1 MDNYTNLDLKK
12 NELQKA
18 ALEPLPVAPLSP
30 SVGQFYFDTT
40 LKAIRIWDGVEWL
53 SNADLPIASETV
65 LGAIRGGERLTIDP
79 DDGTLS
85 ADLQSDN
92 NLTDALKEAIL
103 NIPNSIE
110 EHNQST
116 LSHPYIQQLITQ
128 ETTERMTADSSLSE
142 AITTEV
148 TRATSAEN
156 YLSTTKEDVS
166 NKTTNISSTSTNTQY
181 PTAKAV
187 YEALQQ
193 VVPEGAVD
201 ESTTEYR
208 VVRYNSKGL
217 VIGGRKV
224 TNEDIVNIDATKIG
238 DGSITNT
245 EFKYLD
251 GVTSNI
257 QNQIDNLDKDKD
269 KASKTELKT
278 EVQNATNSLTN
289 ITTNLQEQITDLSGV
304 PTTLQADPTHYIVAA
319 INIKDGGSGYSVDET
334 FQLGAGNTTTIVIDK
349 VSNTGSILSVSYP
362 STTFT
367 TDIAIKNQ
375 SPSMYS
381 GKGTGAKFDVVT
393 SYAMG
398 DTVTQGTLI
407 NVPEFDPLVQY
418 TRLKGYVESA
428 IAGLNKLKLK
438 GYISSTD
445 PKANGASVEIGTM
458 WYQSNST
465 GEPDTNFPWTIKTW
479 DGSSWITETGYVPN
493 FNDIW
498 MNKNVNDPLTATTY
512 YWLDKW
518 EKYGFTFDQS
528 EFVHINDNQSISGI
542 KTFTQTIIGN
552 IETSNKWRNPIT
564 LDLKGH
570 LTGSVSI
577 DGSGDVTLNTTI
589 NPGTITNN
597 MLVDSTIQSG
607 KIANTAI
614 SNASYKYNRTL
625 YANGNT
631 ESYQNWIN
639 SFASKINWL
648 FDEKNKIFIQTNQP
662 TARNEGDLWIQLAN

>member
-40 LKAIRIWDGVEWL
+40 LKAIRIWDGIEWL

-65 LGAIRGGERLTIDP
+65 LGAIRVGERLTIDP

-257 QNQIDNLDKDKD
+257 QNQIDNLDKDK
-269 KASKTELKT
+269 ASKTELKT

-398 DTVTQGTLI
+398 DIVTQGTLI

-428 IAGLNKLKLK
+428 IASLNKLKLK

-564 LDLKGH
+564 LDLEGH

-597 MLVDSTIQSG
+597 MLIDSTIQSG

-648 FDEKNKIFIQTNQP
+648 LDEKNKIFIQTNQP

>member
-65 LGAIRGGERLTIDP
+65 LGAIRVGERLTIDP

-193 VVPEGAVD
+193 VVPEGVVD

-224 TNEDIVNIDATKIG
+224 TNEDIVSIDATKIG

-257 QNQIDNLDKDKD
+257 QNQIDNLDKD

-362 STTFT
+362 SITFT

-398 DTVTQGTLI
+398 DIVTQGTLI

-428 IAGLNKLKLK
+428 IASLNKLKLK

-479 DGSSWITETGYVPN
+479 DGSSWVTETGYVPN

-648 FDEKNKIFIQTNQP
+648 LDEKNKIFIQTNQP

>member
-65 LGAIRGGERLTIDP
+65 LGAIRVGERLTIDP

-257 QNQIDNLDKDKD
+257 QNQIDNLDKDK
-269 KASKTELKT
+269 ASKTELKT

-304 PTTLQADPTHYIVAA
+304 STTLQADPTHYIVAA

-398 DTVTQGTLI
+398 DIVTQGTLI

-428 IAGLNKLKLK
+428 IASLNKLKLK

-479 DGSSWITETGYVPN
+479 DGSSWVTETGYVPN

-564 LDLKGH
+564 LDLEGH

-648 FDEKNKIFIQTNQP
+648 LDEKNKIFIQTNQP

>member
-65 LGAIRGGERLTIDP
+65 LGAIRVGERLTIDP

-193 VVPEGAVD
+193 VVPEGVVD

-224 TNEDIVNIDATKIG
+224 TNEDIVSIDATKIG

-257 QNQIDNLDKDKD
+257 QNQINNLDKD

-304 PTTLQADPTHYIVAA
+304 STTLQADPTHYIVAA

-428 IAGLNKLKLK
+428 IASLNKLKLK

-564 LDLKGH
+564 LDLEGH

-648 FDEKNKIFIQTNQP
+648 LDEKNKIFIQTNQP

>member
-65 LGAIRGGERLTIDP
+65 LGAIRVGERLTIDP

-193 VVPEGAVD
+193 VVPEGVVD

-224 TNEDIVNIDATKIG
+224 TNEDIVSIDATKIG

-257 QNQIDNLDKDKD
+257 QNQIDNLDKD

-398 DTVTQGTLI
+398 DIVTQGTLI

-428 IAGLNKLKLK
+428 IASLNKLKLK

-479 DGSSWITETGYVPN
+479 DGSSWVTETGYVPN

-648 FDEKNKIFIQTNQP
+648 LDEKNKIFIQTNQP

>member
-65 LGAIRGGERLTIDP
+65 LGAIRVGERLTIDP

-257 QNQIDNLDKDKD
+257 QNQIDNLDKDK
-269 KASKTELKT
+269 ASKTELKT

-428 IAGLNKLKLK
+428 IASLNKLKLK

-564 LDLKGH
+564 LDLEGH

-625 YANGNT
+625 YVNGNT

-648 FDEKNKIFIQTNQP
+648 LDEKNKIFIQTNQP

>member
-65 LGAIRGGERLTIDP
+65 LGAIRAGERLTIDP

-156 YLSTTKEDVS
+156 YLSTTREDVS

-193 VVPEGAVD
+193 VVPEGVVD

-224 TNEDIVNIDATKIG
+224 TNEDIVSIDATKIG

-257 QNQIDNLDKDKD
+257 QNQIDNLDKD

-398 DTVTQGTLI
+398 DIVTQGTLI

-428 IAGLNKLKLK
+428 IASLNKLKLK

-479 DGSSWITETGYVPN
+479 DGNSWVTETGYVPN

-648 FDEKNKIFIQTNQP
+648 LDEKNKIFIQTNQP

>member
-65 LGAIRGGERLTIDP
+65 LGAIRVGERLTIDP

-201 ESTTEYR
+201 ESITEYR

-257 QNQIDNLDKDKD
+257 QNQIDNLDKD

-362 STTFT
+362 STAFT

-428 IAGLNKLKLK
+428 IASLNKLKLK

-564 LDLKGH
+564 LDLEGH

-648 FDEKNKIFIQTNQP
+648 LDEKNKIFIQTNQP

>member
-65 LGAIRGGERLTIDP
+65 LGAIRVGERLTIDP

-193 VVPEGAVD
+193 VVPEGVVD

-224 TNEDIVNIDATKIG
+224 TNEDIVSIDATKIG

-257 QNQIDNLDKDKD
+257 QNQIDNLDKD

-428 IAGLNKLKLK
+428 IASLNKLKLK

-564 LDLKGH
+564 LDLEGH

-648 FDEKNKIFIQTNQP
+648 LDEKNKIFIQTNQP

>member
-65 LGAIRGGERLTIDP
+65 LGAIRVGERLTIDP

-142 AITTEV
+142 AITTEI

-257 QNQIDNLDKDKD
+257 QNQIDNLDKD

-398 DTVTQGTLI
+398 DIVTQGTLI

-428 IAGLNKLKLK
+428 IASLNKLKLK

-479 DGSSWITETGYVPN
+479 DGSSWVTETGYVPN

-564 LDLKGH
+564 LDLEGH
-570 LTGSVSI
+570 LAGSVSI

-648 FDEKNKIFIQTNQP
+648 LDEKNKIFIQTNQP

>member
-65 LGAIRGGERLTIDP
+65 LGAIRVGERLTIDP

-193 VVPEGAVD
+193 VVPEGVVD

-224 TNEDIVNIDATKIG
+224 TNEDIVSIDATKIG

-257 QNQIDNLDKDKD
+257 QNQIDNLDKD

-304 PTTLQADPTHYIVAA
+304 STTLQADPTHYIVAA

-398 DTVTQGTLI
+398 DIVTQGTLI

-428 IAGLNKLKLK
+428 IASLNKLKLK

-564 LDLKGH
+564 LDLEGH

-648 FDEKNKIFIQTNQP
+648 LDEKNKIFIQTNQP

>member
-65 LGAIRGGERLTIDP
+65 LGAIRVGERLTIDP

-257 QNQIDNLDKDKD
+257 QNQIDNLDKDK
-269 KASKTELKT
+269 ASKTELKT

-398 DTVTQGTLI
+398 DTVTRGTLI

-428 IAGLNKLKLK
+428 IASLNKLKLK

-564 LDLKGH
+564 LDLEGH

-648 FDEKNKIFIQTNQP
+648 LDEKNKIFIQTNQP

>member
-65 LGAIRGGERLTIDP
+65 LGAIRVGERLTIDP

-245 EFKYLD
+245 EFKYLA

-257 QNQIDNLDKDKD
+257 QNQIDNLDKD

-304 PTTLQADPTHYIVAA
+304 STTLQADPTHYIVAA

-428 IAGLNKLKLK
+428 IASLNKLKLK

-479 DGSSWITETGYVPN
+479 DGSSWVTETGYVPN

-648 FDEKNKIFIQTNQP
+648 LDEKNKIFIQTNQP

>member
-65 LGAIRGGERLTIDP
+65 LGAIRVGERLTIDP

-257 QNQIDNLDKDKD
+257 QNQIDNLDKDK
-269 KASKTELKT
+269 ASKTELKT

-428 IAGLNKLKLK
+428 IASLNKLKLK

-648 FDEKNKIFIQTNQP
+648 LDEKNKIFIQTNQP

>member
-65 LGAIRGGERLTIDP
+65 LGAIRVGERLTIDP

-257 QNQIDNLDKDKD
+257 QNQIDNLDKDK
-269 KASKTELKT
+269 ASKTELKT

-428 IAGLNKLKLK
+428 IASLNKLKLK

-564 LDLKGH
+564 LDLEGH

-648 FDEKNKIFIQTNQP
+648 LDEKNKIFIQTNQP

>member
-65 LGAIRGGERLTIDP
+65 LGAIRIGERLTIDP

-257 QNQIDNLDKDKD
+257 QNQIDNLDKDK
-269 KASKTELKT
+269 ASKTELKT

-398 DTVTQGTLI
+398 DIVTQGTLI

-428 IAGLNKLKLK
+428 IASLNKLKLK

-479 DGSSWITETGYVPN
+479 DGSSWVTETGYVPN

-648 FDEKNKIFIQTNQP
+648 LDEKNKIFIQTNQP

>member
-65 LGAIRGGERLTIDP
+65 LGAIRVGERLTIDP

-193 VVPEGAVD
+193 VVPEGVVD

-224 TNEDIVNIDATKIG
+224 TNEDIVSIDATKIG

-257 QNQIDNLDKDKD
+257 QNQIDNLDKD

-398 DTVTQGTLI
+398 DIVTQGTLI

-428 IAGLNKLKLK
+428 IASLNKLKLK

-479 DGSSWITETGYVPN
+479 DGSSWVTETGYVPN

-564 LDLKGH
+564 LDLEGH

-648 FDEKNKIFIQTNQP
+648 LDEKNKIFIQTNQP

>member
-65 LGAIRGGERLTIDP
+65 LGAIRVGERLTIDP

-257 QNQIDNLDKDKD
+257 QNQIDNLDKDK
-269 KASKTELKT
+269 ASKTELKT

-304 PTTLQADPTHYIVAA
+304 STTLQADPTHYIVAA

-398 DTVTQGTLI
+398 DIVTQGTLI

-428 IAGLNKLKLK
+428 IASLNKLKLK

-564 LDLKGH
+564 LDLEGH

-648 FDEKNKIFIQTNQP
+648 LDEKNKIFIQTNQP

>member
-65 LGAIRGGERLTIDP
+65 LGAIRVGERLTIDP

-193 VVPEGAVD
+193 VVPEGVVD

-224 TNEDIVNIDATKIG
+224 TNEDIVSIDATKIG

-257 QNQIDNLDKDKD
+257 QNQIDNLDKD

-362 STTFT
+362 FTTFT

-398 DTVTQGTLI
+398 DIVTQGTLI

-428 IAGLNKLKLK
+428 IASLNKLKLK

-479 DGSSWITETGYVPN
+479 DGSSWVTETGYVPN

-648 FDEKNKIFIQTNQP
+648 LDEKNKIFIQTNQP

>member
-65 LGAIRGGERLTIDP
+65 LGAIRVGERLTIDP

-193 VVPEGAVD
+193 VVPEGVVD

-224 TNEDIVNIDATKIG
+224 TNEDIVSIDATKIG

-257 QNQIDNLDKDKD
+257 QNQIDNLDKD

-362 STTFT
+362 SITFT

-398 DTVTQGTLI
+398 DIVTQGTLI

-428 IAGLNKLKLK
+428 IASLNKLKLK

-445 PKANGASVEIGTM
+445 PKVNGASVEIGTM

-479 DGSSWITETGYVPN
+479 DGSSWVTETGYVPN

-648 FDEKNKIFIQTNQP
+648 LDEKNKIFIQTNQP

>member
-65 LGAIRGGERLTIDP
+65 LGAIRVGERLTIDP

-245 EFKYLD
+245 EFKYLA

-257 QNQIDNLDKDKD
+257 QNQIDNLDKD

-304 PTTLQADPTHYIVAA
+304 STTLQADPTHYIVAA

-398 DTVTQGTLI
+398 DT
-407 NVPEFDPLVQY
+407 D
-418 TRLKGYVESA
+418 RK
-428 IAGLNKLKLK
+428 
-438 GYISSTD
+438 
-445 PKANGASVEIGTM
+445 SV
-458 WYQSNST
+458 
-465 GEPDTNFPWTIKTW
+465 
-479 DGSSWITETGYVPN
+479 V
-493 FNDIW
+493 
-498 MNKNVNDPLTATTY
+498 
-512 YWLDKW
+512 
-518 EKYGFTFDQS
+518 
-528 EFVHINDNQSISGI
+528 
-542 KTFTQTIIGN
+542 
-552 IETSNKWRNPIT
+552 
-564 LDLKGH
+564 
-570 LTGSVSI
+570 
-577 DGSGDVTLNTTI
+577 
-589 NPGTITNN
+589 
-597 MLVDSTIQSG
+597 
-607 KIANTAI
+607 
-614 SNASYKYNRTL
+614 
-625 YANGNT
+625 
-631 ESYQNWIN
+631 
-639 SFASKINWL
+639 
-648 FDEKNKIFIQTNQP
+648 
-662 TARNEGDLWIQLAN
+662 

>member
-1 MDNYTNLDLKK
+1 
-12 NELQKA
+12 
-18 ALEPLPVAPLSP
+18 
-30 SVGQFYFDTT
+30 
-40 LKAIRIWDGVEWL
+40 
-53 SNADLPIASETV
+53 
-65 LGAIRGGERLTIDP
+65 
-79 DDGTLS
+79 
-85 ADLQSDN
+85 
-92 NLTDALKEAIL
+92 
-103 NIPNSIE
+103 
-110 EHNQST
+110 
-116 LSHPYIQQLITQ
+116 
-128 ETTERMTADSSLSE
+128 
-142 AITTEV
+142 
-148 TRATSAEN
+148 
-156 YLSTTKEDVS
+156 
-166 NKTTNISSTSTNTQY
+166 
-181 PTAKAV
+181 
-187 YEALQQ
+187 
-193 VVPEGAVD
+193 
-201 ESTTEYR
+201 
-208 VVRYNSKGL
+208 
-217 VIGGRKV
+217 
-224 TNEDIVNIDATKIG
+224 
-238 DGSITNT
+238 
-245 EFKYLD
+245 
-251 GVTSNI
+251 
-257 QNQIDNLDKDKD
+257 
-269 KASKTELKT
+269 
-278 EVQNATNSLTN
+278 
-289 ITTNLQEQITDLSGV
+289 
-304 PTTLQADPTHYIVAA
+304 
-319 INIKDGGSGYSVDET
+319 
-334 FQLGAGNTTTIVIDK
+334 
-349 VSNTGSILSVSYP
+349 
-362 STTFT
+362 
-367 TDIAIKNQ
+367 
-375 SPSMYS
+375 MYS

-398 DTVTQGTLI
+398 DIVTQGTLI

-428 IAGLNKLKLK
+428 IASLNKLKLK

-564 LDLKGH
+564 LDLEGH

-648 FDEKNKIFIQTNQP
+648 LDEKNKIFIQTNQP

>member
-65 LGAIRGGERLTIDP
+65 LGAIRVGERLTIDP

-193 VVPEGAVD
+193 VVPEGVVD

-224 TNEDIVNIDATKIG
+224 TNEDIVSIDATKIG

-257 QNQIDNLDKDKD
+257 QNQIDNLDKD

-398 DTVTQGTLI
+398 DIVTQGTLI

-428 IAGLNKLKLK
+428 IASLNKLKLK

-479 DGSSWITETGYVPN
+479 DGNSWVTETGYVPN

-648 FDEKNKIFIQTNQP
+648 LDEKNKIFIQTNQP

>member
-65 LGAIRGGERLTIDP
+65 LGAIRVGERLTIDP

-257 QNQIDNLDKDKD
+257 QNQIDNLDKDK
-269 KASKTELKT
+269 ASKTELKT

-304 PTTLQADPTHYIVAA
+304 STTLQADPTHYIVAA

-398 DTVTQGTLI
+398 DIVTQGTLI

-428 IAGLNKLKLK
+428 IASLNKLKLK

-479 DGSSWITETGYVPN
+479 DGSSWVTETGYVPN

-648 FDEKNKIFIQTNQP
+648 LDEKNKIFIQTNQP

>member
-65 LGAIRGGERLTIDP
+65 LGAIRVGERLTIDP

-224 TNEDIVNIDATKIG
+224 TNEDIVSIDATKIG

-257 QNQIDNLDKDKD
+257 QNQIDNLDKD

-428 IAGLNKLKLK
+428 IASLNKLKLK

-479 DGSSWITETGYVPN
+479 DGSSWVTETGYVPN

-648 FDEKNKIFIQTNQP
+648 LDEKNKIFIQTNQP

>member
-65 LGAIRGGERLTIDP
+65 LGAIRVGERLTIDP

-142 AITTEV
+142 AITTEI

-193 VVPEGAVD
+193 VVPEGVVD

-224 TNEDIVNIDATKIG
+224 TNEDIVSIDATKIG

-257 QNQIDNLDKDKD
+257 QNQIDNLDKD

-398 DTVTQGTLI
+398 DIVTQGTLI

-428 IAGLNKLKLK
+428 IASLNKLKLK

-479 DGSSWITETGYVPN
+479 DGSSWVTETGYVPN

-648 FDEKNKIFIQTNQP
+648 LDEKNKIFIQTNQP

>member
-65 LGAIRGGERLTIDP
+65 LGAIRVGERLTIDP

-193 VVPEGAVD
+193 VVPEGVVD

-224 TNEDIVNIDATKIG
+224 TNEDIVSIDATKIG

-257 QNQIDNLDKDKD
+257 QNQIDNLDKDK
-269 KASKTELKT
+269 ASKTELKT
-278 EVQNATNSLTN
+278 EVQNVTNSLTN

-428 IAGLNKLKLK
+428 IASLNKLKLK

-479 DGSSWITETGYVPN
+479 DGSSWVTETGYVPN

-564 LDLKGH
+564 LDLEGH

-648 FDEKNKIFIQTNQP
+648 LDEKNKIFIQTNQP

>member
-65 LGAIRGGERLTIDP
+65 LGAIRVGERLTIDP

-166 NKTTNISSTSTNTQY
+166 NKTTNISSASTNTQY

-224 TNEDIVNIDATKIG
+224 TNEDIVSIDATKIG

-257 QNQIDNLDKDKD
+257 QNQIDNLDKD

-304 PTTLQADPTHYIVAA
+304 STTLQADPTHYIVAA

-398 DTVTQGTLI
+398 DIVTQGTLI

-428 IAGLNKLKLK
+428 IASLNKLKLK

-648 FDEKNKIFIQTNQP
+648 LDEKNKIFIQTNQP

>member
-65 LGAIRGGERLTIDP
+65 LGAIRVGERLTIDP

-148 TRATSAEN
+148 TRATSTEN

-257 QNQIDNLDKDKD
+257 QNQIDNLDKDK
-269 KASKTELKT
+269 ASKTELKT

-362 STTFT
+362 SITFT

-398 DTVTQGTLI
+398 DIVTQGTLI

-428 IAGLNKLKLK
+428 IASLNKLKLK

-479 DGSSWITETGYVPN
+479 DGSSWVTETGYVPN

-564 LDLKGH
+564 LDLEGH

-648 FDEKNKIFIQTNQP
+648 LDEKNKIFIQTDQP

>member
-65 LGAIRGGERLTIDP
+65 LGAIRVGERLTIDP

-257 QNQIDNLDKDKD
+257 QNQIDNLDKDK
-269 KASKTELKT
+269 ASKTELKT

-289 ITTNLQEQITDLSGV
+289 ITTNLQEQITDLSGIS
-304 PTTLQADPTHYIVAA
+304 TTLQADPTHYIVAA

-398 DTVTQGTLI
+398 DIVTQGTLI

-428 IAGLNKLKLK
+428 IASLNKLKLK

-479 DGSSWITETGYVPN
+479 DGNSWVTETGYVPN

-648 FDEKNKIFIQTNQP
+648 LDEKNKIFIQTNQP

>member
-65 LGAIRGGERLTIDP
+65 LGAIRVGERLTIDP

-193 VVPEGAVD
+193 VVPEGVVD

-224 TNEDIVNIDATKIG
+224 TNEDIVSIDATKIG

-257 QNQIDNLDKDKD
+257 QNQIDNLDKD

-428 IAGLNKLKLK
+428 IASLNKLKLK

-479 DGSSWITETGYVPN
+479 DGSSWVTETGYVPN

-648 FDEKNKIFIQTNQP
+648 LDEKNKIFIQTNQP

>member
-65 LGAIRGGERLTIDP
+65 LGAIRVGERLTIDP

-224 TNEDIVNIDATKIG
+224 TNKDIVNIDATKIG

-257 QNQIDNLDKDKD
+257 QNQIDNLDKD

-428 IAGLNKLKLK
+428 IASLNKLKLK

-564 LDLKGH
+564 LDLEGH

-648 FDEKNKIFIQTNQP
+648 LDEKNKIFIQTNQP

>member
-65 LGAIRGGERLTIDP
+65 LGAIRVGERLTIDP

-257 QNQIDNLDKDKD
+257 QNQIDNLDKDK
-269 KASKTELKT
+269 ASKTELKT

-289 ITTNLQEQITDLSGV
+289 ITTNLQEQITDLSGIS
-304 PTTLQADPTHYIVAA
+304 TTLQADPTHYIVAA

-398 DTVTQGTLI
+398 DIVTQGTLI

-428 IAGLNKLKLK
+428 IASLNKLKLK

-564 LDLKGH
+564 LDLEGH

-648 FDEKNKIFIQTNQP
+648 LDEKNKIFIQTNQP

>member
-65 LGAIRGGERLTIDP
+65 LGAIRVGERLTIDP

-193 VVPEGAVD
+193 VVPEGVVD

-224 TNEDIVNIDATKIG
+224 TNEDIVSIDATKIG

-257 QNQIDNLDKDKD
+257 QNQIDNLDKD

-398 DTVTQGTLI
+398 DIVTQGTLI

-428 IAGLNKLKLK
+428 IASLNKLKLK

-479 DGSSWITETGYVPN
+479 DGSSWVTETGYVPN

-564 LDLKGH
+564 LDLEGH

-607 KIANTAI
+607 KIVNTAI

-648 FDEKNKIFIQTNQP
+648 LDEKNKIFIQTNQP

>member
-65 LGAIRGGERLTIDP
+65 LGAIRVGERLTIDP

-193 VVPEGAVD
+193 VVPEGVVD

-224 TNEDIVNIDATKIG
+224 TNEDIVSIDATKIG

-257 QNQIDNLDKDKD
+257 QNQIDNLDKD

-304 PTTLQADPTHYIVAA
+304 STTLQADPTHYIVAA

-398 DTVTQGTLI
+398 DIVTQGTLI

-428 IAGLNKLKLK
+428 IASLNKLKLK

-648 FDEKNKIFIQTNQP
+648 LDEKNKIFIQTNQP

>member
-65 LGAIRGGERLTIDP
+65 LGAIRVGERLTIDP

-257 QNQIDNLDKDKD
+257 QKQIDNLDKD

-304 PTTLQADPTHYIVAA
+304 STTLQADPTHYIVAA

-398 DTVTQGTLI
+398 DIVTQGTLI

-428 IAGLNKLKLK
+428 IASLNKLKLK

-479 DGSSWITETGYVPN
+479 DGSSWVTETGYVPN

-564 LDLKGH
+564 LDLEGH

-648 FDEKNKIFIQTNQP
+648 LDEKNKIFIQTNQP

>member
-65 LGAIRGGERLTIDP
+65 LGAIRIGERLTIDP

-257 QNQIDNLDKDKD
+257 QNQIDNLDKDK
-269 KASKTELKT
+269 ASKTELKT

-428 IAGLNKLKLK
+428 IASLNKLKLK

-445 PKANGASVEIGTM
+445 PKANGASVEIGTI

-564 LDLKGH
+564 LDLEGH

-648 FDEKNKIFIQTNQP
+648 LDEKNKIFIQTNQP

>member
-65 LGAIRGGERLTIDP
+65 LGAIRVGERLTIDP

-257 QNQIDNLDKDKD
+257 QNQIDNLDKDK
-269 KASKTELKT
+269 ASKTELKT

-289 ITTNLQEQITDLSGV
+289 ITTNLQEQITDLSSV

-428 IAGLNKLKLK
+428 IASLNKLKLK

-479 DGSSWITETGYVPN
+479 DGSSWVTETGYVPN

-564 LDLKGH
+564 LDLEGH

-648 FDEKNKIFIQTNQP
+648 LDEKNKIFIQTNQP

>member
-65 LGAIRGGERLTIDP
+65 LGAIRVGERLTIDP

-193 VVPEGAVD
+193 VVPEGVVD

-224 TNEDIVNIDATKIG
+224 TNEDIVSIDATKIG

-257 QNQIDNLDKDKD
+257 QNQIDNLDKD

-304 PTTLQADPTHYIVAA
+304 STTLQADPTHYIVAA

-398 DTVTQGTLI
+398 DIVTQGTLI

-428 IAGLNKLKLK
+428 IASLNKLKLK

-479 DGSSWITETGYVPN
+479 DGSSWVTETGYVPN

-564 LDLKGH
+564 LDLEGH

-648 FDEKNKIFIQTNQP
+648 LDEKNKIFIQTNQP

>member
-65 LGAIRGGERLTIDP
+65 LGAIRIGERLTIDP

-257 QNQIDNLDKDKD
+257 QNQIDNLDKDK
-269 KASKTELKT
+269 ASKTELKT

-428 IAGLNKLKLK
+428 IASLNKLKLK

-479 DGSSWITETGYVPN
+479 DGSSWVTETGYVPN

-648 FDEKNKIFIQTNQP
+648 LDEKNKIFIQTNQP